1 MKKRFIFLFI
11 TLISVLMVSEAAGK
25 SRIVKSSGKFDTRFL
40 IVVDKQS
47 YDAATNEI
55 NGYKKVL
62 EGEGLGVIMLI
73 GEWSDPMQLRSEIV
87 DIYKKRP
94 PLEGAVFVGDIPVA
108 RVRNFQHATTAFKMD
123 EENFPMTDA
132 SVTSDRFYDDLDLE
146 FELIKQDP
154 ENPRHF
160 YYKLKESS
168 PQTIASEF
176 YSARVLPPSDYGV
189 DTYELLRRFFKKAI
203 QAHSEKN
210 YADNIIFFN
219 GHGYNSDCMTVWQNQ
234 QFAIKEQFPE
244 AFKSSKG
251 NAFYNFRQDPY
262 MKFKLFEKMQRVGTD
277 LFVFHEHGAFDT
289 QYINGDFPAPNMLGY
304 NPAKEGSLVSVPQG
318 TWYRDVKPPVGPM
331 EAIGVSLRNTYRRYK
346 GERAENYRKDM
357 ISEHGLHEDFF
368 SAKNMETFRVMDSTL
383 QADINISLTD
393 LRDIKPQP
401 RVSIF
406 DACYNGSFHQ
416 KGYVAGYHVFAD
428 GNTVVTQGNTVNVLQ
443 DKWSMELI
451 GMLAEGARIGFWQK
465 EIQTLESHL
474 IGDPTYRFTPGSP
487 SAGRASDGVRLNR
500 DLALKSKDYRYWLGI
515 LEGNIA
521 GKKSPGEDLDNPQN
535 NISISQSNNY
545 NPNYKAIALK
555 QLSKNPPPGYSSLL
569 LKYLKESPHY
579 IVRMQA
585 LKRLIDLSD
594 NNLVDALLVSLEDPY
609 ELTRRNAAR
618 FAGYSGDNR
627 LISPLVHTILFSN
640 ESQRVQY
647 AAQNSLL
654 MYDKK
659 MVTDEIAKQAIGSN
673 LLNPEKTVSDL
684 TKLFNGEFKRQ
695 DASLA
700 TIMDKKSAPEKRISA
715 IRSLRNYNN
724 HKQVTQLLEILSDSS
739 DDLKVRV
746 TLAEALGW
754 FNWSIRKA
762 DITKVLNTLLADKSL
777 PQELR
782 DEVLQSINRMQ

>member
-304 NPAKEGSLVSVPQG
+304 NPAKEGSSVAPPQG
-318 TWYRDVKPPVGPM
+318 TWYSGVKPPVGPM
-331 EAIGVSLRNTYRRYK
+331 EAMGVSLRNTYRRYK
-346 GERAENYRKDM
+346 GERAEQFRKDM
-357 ISEHGLHEDFF
+357 ISELGLSEDFF
-368 SAKNMETFRVMDSTL
+368 SASNMKISRFEDSTL
-383 QADINISLTD
+383 QANINISLTD
-393 LRDIKPQP
+393 LKDVKPQS

-416 KGYVAGYHVFAD
+416 KGYVAGYHIFAD

-451 GMLAEGARIGFWQK
+451 GMVAEGARI
-465 EIQTLESHL
+465 
-474 IGDPTYRFTPGSP
+474 R
-487 SAGRASDGVRLNR
+487 
-500 DLALKSKDYRYWLGI
+500 
-515 LEGNIA
+515 
-521 GKKSPGEDLDNPQN
+521 
-535 NISISQSNNY
+535 
-545 NPNYKAIALK
+545 
-555 QLSKNPPPGYSSLL
+555 
-569 LKYLKESPHY
+569 
-579 IVRMQA
+579 
-585 LKRLIDLSD
+585 
-594 NNLVDALLVSLEDPY
+594 
-609 ELTRRNAAR
+609 
-618 FAGYSGDNR
+618 
-627 LISPLVHTILFSN
+627 
-640 ESQRVQY
+640 
-647 AAQNSLL
+647 
-654 MYDKK
+654 
-659 MVTDEIAKQAIGSN
+659 
-673 LLNPEKTVSDL
+673 
-684 TKLFNGEFKRQ
+684 
-695 DASLA
+695 
-700 TIMDKKSAPEKRISA
+700 
-715 IRSLRNYNN
+715 
-724 HKQVTQLLEILSDSS
+724 
-739 DDLKVRV
+739 
-746 TLAEALGW
+746 
-754 FNWSIRKA
+754 
-762 DITKVLNTLLADKSL
+762 LLAKGDTDTGVSPYRRPNL
-777 PQELR
+777 PLYTLVPNLPTELLT
-782 DEVLQSINRMQ
+782 VFV

>member
-1 MKKRFIFLFI
+1 MDDMKMRVIFLFI
-11 TLISVLMVSEAAGK
+11 TLISVFMVSELAGK
-25 SRIVKSSGKFDTRFL
+25 SRIVKSSGRFDTRFL
-40 IVVDKQS
+40 IVVDSKS
-47 YDAATNEI
+47 YDAAKEEI
-55 NGYKKVL
+55 GGYKKVL
-62 EGEGLGVIMLI
+62 ESEGLGVVLLI
-73 GEWSDPMQLRSEIV
+73 GEWSDPMVLRNEIK

-123 EENFPMTDA
+123 EDNFPMADA
-132 SVTSDRFYDDLDLE
+132 SVTSDRFYDDLDLD

-168 PQTIASEF
+168 PQSIASEF

-189 DTYELLRRFFKKAI
+189 DIYELLRRFFKKAVL
-203 QAHSEKN
+203 AHSEKN

-262 MKFKLFEKMQRVGTD
+262 MKFKLFERMQRAGTD

-304 NPAKEGSLVSVPQG
+304 NPAKEGSIVSVPQG
-318 TWYRDVKPPVGPM
+318 TWYKDVKPPVGPI
-331 EAIGVSLRNTYRRYK
+331 EAMGVSLRNTYRRYK
-346 GERAENYRKDM
+346 GERAENYRKEM
-357 ISEHGLHEDFF
+357 ISELGLSEDFF
-368 SAKNMETFRVMDSTL
+368 SASNMKISRFEDSTL
-383 QADINISLTD
+383 QANINISLTD
-393 LRDIKPQP
+393 LKDVKPQS

-416 KGYVAGYHVFAD
+416 MGCVAGYHVFAD
-428 GNTVVTQGNTVNVLQ
+428 GNTVVAQGNTVNVLQ
-443 DKWSMELI
+443 DKWSMELV

-474 IGDPTYRFTPGSP
+474 IGDPTYRFTPGSQ
-487 SAGRASDGVRLNR
+487 SADRASDGVRLNR
-500 DLALKSKDYRYWLGI
+500 DLALKSKDNRYWLGI

-521 GKKSPGEDLDNPQN
+521 GKKSPGENLN
-535 NISISQSNNY
+535 
-545 NPNYKAIALK
+545 NPNLKAIALK

-569 LKYLKESPHY
+569 LKYVKESPHY

-594 NNLVDALLVSLEDPY
+594 NNLADALLLSLEDPY

-627 LISPLVHTILFSN
+627 LIAPLVNTVLFSN

-654 MYDKK
+654 MFDKDL
-659 MVTDEIAKQAIGSN
+659 VISEIAKQAKGSN
-673 LLNPEKTVSDL
+673 LLNPEKAISDL
-684 TKLFNGEFKRQ
+684 TKYYNGEFKRQ

-724 HKQVTQLLEILSDSS
+724 HKQVTQLLEVLSDSS

-762 DITKVLNTLLADKSL
+762 DISKFLNTLFADKSL
-777 PQELR
+777 PQELL
-782 DEVLQSINRMQ
+782 DEVQQSINRL

>member
-47 YDAATNEI
+47 YYAATNEI

-262 MKFKLFEKMQRVGTD
+262 MKFKLFEKMQRAGTD

-304 NPAKEGSLVSVPQG
+304 NPAKEGSSVAPPQG
-318 TWYRDVKPPVGPM
+318 TWYSGVKPPVGPM
-331 EAIGVSLRNTYRRYK
+331 EAMGVSLRNTYRRYK
-346 GERAENYRKDM
+346 GERAEQYRKDM
-357 ISEHGLHEDFF
+357 ISELGLSEDFF
-368 SAKNMETFRVMDSTL
+368 SASNMKISRFEDSTL
-383 QADINISLTD
+383 QANINISLTD
-393 LRDIKPQP
+393 LRNVKPQS

-416 KGYVAGYHVFAD
+416 KGYVAGYHIFAD

-451 GMLAEGARIGFWQK
+451 GMLAEGSRIGFWQK

-487 SAGRASDGVRLNR
+487 SADRASDGVRLNR
-500 DLALKSKDYRYWLGI
+500 DLALKSKDSRYWMQI
-515 LEGNIA
+515 LEGNTT
-521 GKKSPGEDLDNPQN
+521 GN
-535 NISISQSNNY
+535 NISDKDLVNY
-545 NPNYKAIALK
+545 PGELFNSPNYKAIALK

-569 LKYLKESPHY
+569 LKYVKESPHY

-627 LISPLVHTILFSN
+627 LISPLIHTILFSN

-654 MYDKK
+654 MFDKNL
-659 MVTDEIAKQAIGSN
+659 VLEEIAKQAKGSN

-684 TKLFNGEFKRQ
+684 TKYYNGEFKRQ
-695 DASLA
+695 DVSLA

-724 HKQVTQLLEILSDSS
+724 HKQVTQLLEVLQDSS

-762 DITKVLNTLLADKSL
+762 DILKALAALLADKSL
-777 PQELR
+777 PKELR
-782 DEVLQSINRMQ
+782 DEVQQSFNRL